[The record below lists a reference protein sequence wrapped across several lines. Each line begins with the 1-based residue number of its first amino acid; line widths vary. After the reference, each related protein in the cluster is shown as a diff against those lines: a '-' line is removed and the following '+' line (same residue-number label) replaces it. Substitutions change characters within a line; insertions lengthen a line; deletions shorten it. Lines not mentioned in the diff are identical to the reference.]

1 MRLKLSGK
9 ILLSVILAA
18 VWACPVS
25 ADSRILWKE
34 RAARLGSDSS
44 VIRFY
49 SFQEGAGNIV
59 ANVAGK
65 GEGTM
70 VMAGYSPY
78 GLYRGL
84 PRWQSPPS
92 EECPR
97 WTLGRWPWKNALAC
111 GSAAP
116 QLVRSRFHGTDG
128 VFTVEA
134 WVRPHPLGEDEWAEG
149 DLLALGQGYGSGW
162 RIVASRQKWSKDGH
176 ATFRL
181 GVPKGVVLTPFHYA
195 FNTYVPFA
203 FGSWHHLV
211 AVWDGKEARLYV
223 DGKAVAVPTPGPNPL
238 PPPAKGEPENDI
250 GGLVIGGN
258 LRFDIDELVIYDRAL
273 SAAEIEDSY
282 TRFRPDEKSAAVAS
296 PVVFEFP
303 RQSGGYFTVGK
314 PVEVV
319 VQSSRRPGEAVKCVV
334 KSRNGGVVLLERDML
349 LAEVD
354 NKISFVPDRCGLFD
368 AELSLR
374 DVSGKILR
382 RETFPIGVVVPMP
395 GADSGLGVRHYGAV
409 QPWARS
415 LGITRGRVLVN
426 WRLAEPEKGVY
437 NWRLSDQMMETASVS
452 GLKVICCVSG
462 LPSWLGANTVDLGAY
477 RNFLELL
484 SRRYHK
490 EVVAW
495 EIWDNNFGARESV
508 FPGSKE
514 DFAKFSAAAADV
526 LGALTV
532 NQGGLRVTRLGF
544 RQPAAPMG
552 DFNPG
557 DFDSP
562 IYAKRV
568 RDEGGD
574 RCINIWP
581 WPLFSAQRS
590 AVIQV
595 WKTLELRAAA
605 VDAVVLDC
613 PPDEYYPAWNTS
625 DGTPSEQ
632 GLALAALASA
642 LSGASSVHELPV
654 SKGLR
659 MFRIVRAGADTITVL
674 GARDAD
680 GVKVRLAGATA
691 IKGIDCQGNPMGF
704 SAGTIQ
710 LDRSPLYLFAK
721 IEPGQLEPY

>member
-1 MRLKLSGK
+1 
-9 ILLSVILAA
+9 V
-18 VWACPVS
+18 
-25 ADSRILWKE
+25 
-34 RAARLGSDSS
+34 
-44 VIRFY
+44 
-49 SFQEGAGNIV
+49 
-59 ANVAGK
+59 
-65 GEGTM
+65 
-70 VMAGYSPY
+70 
-78 GLYRGL
+78 
-84 PRWQSPPS
+84 
-92 EECPR
+92 
-97 WTLGRWPWKNALAC
+97 GRWPWKKALAC

-238 PPPAKGEPENDI
+238 PPPAKGEQENDI
-250 GGLVIGGN
+250 GGLVIGGK
-258 LRFDIDELVIYDRAL
+258 LRFDIDELVIYDHAL
-273 SAAEIEDSY
+273 SASEIEDSY
-282 TRFRPDEKSAAVAS
+282 AKFRPVEKAAAVS
-296 PVVFEFP
+296 DPVVFEFP

-314 PVEVV
+314 PIESFVRTS
-319 VQSSRRPGEAVKCVV
+319 QRAGDTARCTVKP
-334 KSRNGGVVLLERDML
+334 RNGGAAIYERNELLDKADARF
-349 LAEVD
+349 
-354 NKISFVPDRCGLFD
+354 SFNPGQCGLFD
-368 AELSLR
+368 VELSLR
-374 DVSGKILR
+374 NAAGELLR
-382 RETFPIGVVVPMP
+382 RETFPIGVVVPLAE
-395 GADSGLGVRHYGAV
+395 GDAGLGVRHSGAV

-426 WRLAEPEKGVY
+426 WRHSEPEKGVY
-437 NWRLSDQMMETASVS
+437 NWSLSDQMMETASAS
-452 GLKVICCVSG
+452 GLNVVCCVTG
-462 LPSWLGANTVDLGAY
+462 LPSWLGTNTVDLGAY

-490 EVVAW
+490 EVAAW
-495 EIWDNNFGARESV
+495 EIWDNNFGARESA

-514 DFAKFSAAAADV
+514 DFAKFSATAADA
-526 LGALTV
+526 LGAPPV
-532 NQGGLRVTRLGF
+532 NQGGLRVARFGF
-544 RQPAAPMG
+544 RQPAAAMG

-562 IYAKRV
+562 IYAKRI
-568 RDEGGD
+568 REEGGD
-574 RCINIWP
+574 RCMNVWP

-595 WKTLELRAAA
+595 WKALEVRTAAA
-605 VDAVVLDC
+605 DAVVLDC
-613 PPDEYYPAWNTS
+613 APDEYYPAWNTS

-632 GLALAALASA
+632 GVALAALSLA
-642 LSGASSVHELPV
+642 LAGATSVQELPV

-659 MFRIVRAGADTITVL
+659 MFRIVRAGADTLTVL
-674 GARDAD
+674 GAKDAD
-680 GVKVRLAGATA
+680 GVKVRLVTGVE
-691 IKGIDCQGNPMGF
+691 I
-704 SAGTIQ
+704 
-710 LDRSPLYLFAK
+710 
-721 IEPGQLEPY
+721 